1 MNALITLF
9 LMAIFSSSIASSTV
23 IVSNPTNDINT
34 EARHLSQ
41 VAPELNTKVLKL
53 ALTAYQ
59 KALHSG
65 VAKKQILTVIDYSLP
80 SSKQRLWV
88 FDVRKEKLLYHM
100 HVAHG
105 KNSGQTVATHFSNR
119 VESKETSLG
128 AFVTKSTYI
137 GSNGYSL
144 NLQGLEKGFNDH
156 AYKRRVVV
164 HGARYVEPGYIK
176 SVGHAGRSW
185 GCPAIAASLAKP
197 LINAIKD
204 GSVIF
209 AYYPDKKY
217 LATSHYL

>member
-1 MNALITLF
+1 MNALITLI
-9 LMAIFSSSIASSTV
+9 LIAIFSSTIASGTV
-23 IVSNPTNDINT
+23 IVSNPTHDINT
-34 EARHLSQ
+34 EAQHLSQ
-41 VAPELNTKVLKL
+41 AAPDLNAKVLKL
-53 ALTAYQ
+53 ALTAYEKVQ
-59 KALHSG
+59 HNG
-65 VAKKQILTVIDYSLP
+65 MAKKQILTVIDYSLP

-119 VESKETSLG
+119 PESKETSLG
-128 AFVTKSTYI
+128 TYVTKDTYI

-144 NLQGLEKGFNDH
+144 NIQGLEKGFNDN
-156 AYKRRVVV
+156 AYQRRVVV
-164 HGARYVEPGYIK
+164 HGANYVEPRYIK

-185 GCPAIAASLAKP
+185 GCPAIAVSLAKP
-197 LINAIKD
+197 LINTIKD

-217 LATSHYL
+217 MSQSHYL

>member
-1 MNALITLF
+1 MNALITLI
-9 LMAIFSSSIASSTV
+9 LMAIFSSSLASSTV
-23 IVSNPTNDINT
+23 IVSNSTANINT

-41 VAPELNTKVLKL
+41 AAPELNTKVLKL

-105 KNSGQTVATHFSNR
+105 KNSGQTIATHFSNQ

-128 AFVTKSTYI
+128 AFVTKNTYI
-137 GSNGYSL
+137 GAHGYSL

-156 AYKRRVVV
+156 AYERRVVV
-164 HGARYVEPGYIK
+164 HGAPYVEPGYIK

-197 LINAIKD
+197 LINTIKD

-217 LATSHYL
+217 LTTSHYI